1 MRVKRG
7 VSSLS
12 DRKHRIINC
21 RKSRGNNDA
30 PLVTKPATTSLSD
43 RTFASTVAPISLV
56 QASESV
62 LAETLQTF
70 AQTLMEALGEGQE
83 VFAKSPLFL
92 LTLFLVSILLFVLL
106 LSVGSAKIKCNE
118 HVNFTIP
125 SQ

>member
-70 AQTLMEALGEGQE
+70 AQTLMEAFGERQE
-83 VFAKSPLFL
+83 VFA
-92 LTLFLVSILLFVLL
+92 
-106 LSVGSAKIKCNE
+106 
-118 HVNFTIP
+118 
-125 SQ
+125 

>member
-1 MRVKRG
+1 MC
-7 VSSLS
+7 LFAI

-30 PLVTKPATTSLSD
+30 PLLTKPATTSLSD

-70 AQTLMEALGEGQE
+70 AQTLMEAFGEGQE

-92 LTLFLVSILLFVLL
+92 LTLFLASIFLFVLL
-106 LSVGSAKIKCNE
+106 LSVGPAKLNATNMSTFLFHRNKFE
-118 HVNFTIP
+118 GK
-125 SQ
+125 